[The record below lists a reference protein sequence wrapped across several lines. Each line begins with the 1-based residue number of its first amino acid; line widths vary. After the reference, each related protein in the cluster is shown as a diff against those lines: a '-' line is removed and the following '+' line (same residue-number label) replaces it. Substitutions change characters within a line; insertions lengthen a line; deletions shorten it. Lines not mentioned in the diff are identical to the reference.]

1 MRDTPEDLRKRA
13 TRLRRGVGQLG
24 ILESIIEAAEGPWL
38 GAMDAD
44 GRGAAELRMH
54 LAGKYRLLV
63 VVTSAGKISLVH
75 VNSLSKGEG
84 GEKILST
91 KTAQRKG
98 WDEEKMPRP
107 QEWLEYAV
115 RWVSDVSGEVDRRA
129 VVEWLLA
136 GADRKLSTVNDVI
149 ESLRISLR
157 EQEEVRDERA
167 AEVAELKAELK
178 YLNAVAE
185 RQPAPEPRPAP
196 IAAPEPAPIP
206 RPEPVVE
213 AEPVAEAETVTH
225 SETVAEAEPIPQ
237 RETVAEAEPV
247 AEAEHAPIAEA
258 DPASSAEPEI
268 SIAEPEPE
276 PEFVEPQPA
285 AREPVLETVGASA
298 E

>member
-13 TRLRRGVGQLG
+13 TRLRRGIGQLG

-75 VNSLSKGEG
+75 VNSLVKGG
-84 GEKILST
+84 DGEKILST
-91 KTAQRKG
+91 KTALRKG
-98 WDEEKMPRP
+98 WDAEKMPKP
-107 QEWLEYAV
+107 QEWVEYAV
-115 RWVSDVSGEVDRRA
+115 RWVSDVSGEVDRRD
-129 VVEWLLA
+129 VVEWLLS

-178 YLNAVAE
+178 YLNSIAE
-185 RQPAPEPRPAP
+185 RQA
-196 IAAPEPAPIP
+196 
-206 RPEPVVE
+206 VE
-213 AEPVAEAETVTH
+213 
-225 SETVAEAEPIPQ
+225 
-237 RETVAEAEPV
+237 
-247 AEAEHAPIAEA
+247 
-258 DPASSAEPEI
+258 
-268 SIAEPEPE
+268 
-276 PEFVEPQPA
+276 
-285 AREPVLETVGASA
+285 
-298 E
+298 

>member
-107 QEWLEYAV
+107 QEWLEYVV
-115 RWVSDVSGEVDRRA
+115 RWVSEVSGEVDRRA

-136 GADRKLSTVNDVI
+136 GADRKLATVNDVI

-157 EQEEVRDERA
+157 EQEEMRDERA

-178 YLNAVAE
+178 YLTAVVD
-185 RQPAPEPRPAP
+185 RTPAPEPQPAP
-196 IAAPEPAPIP
+196 VTTPEPAPAP
-206 RPEPVVE
+206 VPEPVAPIE
-213 AEPVAEAETVTH
+213 AAT
-225 SETVAEAEPIPQ
+225 Q
-237 RETVAEAEPV
+237 
-247 AEAEHAPIAEA
+247 AEHAPIAEVEA
-258 DPASSAEPEI
+258 PE
-268 SIAEPEPE
+268 
-276 PEFVEPQPA
+276 
-285 AREPVLETVGASA
+285 EPVLETVGVSA